1 MNTDQVKRFFFQDF
15 RGIKGQFSFEPG
27 TVTFIRGANGTGK
40 TSLTA
45 GIAYLFD
52 GGGDASVIR
61 TDDRN
66 LPAVVG
72 MELADGTKWT
82 KTTWIDKNG
91 ALKYELVGINP
102 AGIEI
107 PSPQKSLNQLASGM
121 AMNPGRLL
129 KMDVSTAAGKR
140 ALMTALLET
149 MPIEFTPDDF
159 YDVAPRL
166 LESAGGGIQS
176 GAAAA
181 LNMIGTSLPKGKIG
195 LEAVAQLR
203 KAIGDTRR
211 KVGVERDE
219 NLTTAGQLE
228 RDTPKAE
235 DAATAKRRAAE
246 IEAEAAEVIKAHKV
260 EEEGIRDDF
269 TADERALRAEF
280 QEALNRIA
288 EKKAETL
295 RLLDVMVSERLAPL
309 KAEQSALVE
318 KVAAANRAEA
328 TRATIATM
336 RKRGNDKAGEY
347 DRYTTAIE
355 ILDAAREK
363 KLKNL
368 PIPGVD
374 FTDDGD
380 VTVDGVPWAVCNT
393 ARLAEIAVQHCG
405 LIGGTLP
412 LIVDDN
418 SEKLDADTKA
428 ALNSVLVANGYQ
440 VIYADVAVG
449 EPLNITVQ
457 EGV

>member
-1 MNTDQVKRFFFQDF
+1 MMTDQVKRFFFRDF
-15 RGIKGQFSFEPG
+15 RGIRGEYAFEPG

-40 TSLTA
+40 SSLVN

-52 GGGDASVIR
+52 GGGDAGVIR
-61 TDDRN
+61 TDDRA

-82 KTTWIDKNG
+82 KTTWFNEAG
-91 ALKYELVGINP
+91 ELKYKLEGVNP
-102 AGIEI
+102 AGIDI

-149 MPIEFTPDDF
+149 MPIEFVPSDF
-159 YDVAPRL
+159 EAVAPKL
-166 LESAGGGIQS
+166 IESAGGGVQPV
-176 GAAAA
+176 ATAA
-181 LNMIGTSLPKGKIG
+181 LNTIGASLPKGKIG

-235 DAATAKRRAAE
+235 DAAAAKRRAAE
-246 IEAEAAEVIKAHKV
+246 IEAEAAGIIKVQEIEA
-260 EEEGIRDDF
+260 EGIRDDF
-269 TADERALRAEF
+269 MAEERQARAELQATLDRIVAARTKALNHLTLTIADRMAPLRAE
-280 QEALNRIA
+280 QAALS
-288 EKKAETL
+288 EKI
-295 RLLDVMVSERLAPL
+295 S
-309 KAEQSALVE
+309 
-318 KVAAANRAEA
+318 AANRAEA
-328 TRATIATM
+328 TRATIIVM
-336 RKRGNDKAGEY
+336 RKRGNDKATEY
-347 DRYTTAIE
+347 ERYTTAIE
-355 ILDAAREK
+355 ILDAAREA
-363 KLKNL
+363 KLEHL
-368 PIPGVD
+368 PIPGLD
-374 FTDDGD
+374 FRDGE
-380 VTVDGVPWAVCNT
+380 VLVDGIPWGVCNT

-428 ALNSVLVANGYQ
+428 ALNAVLVANGYQ

-449 EPLNITVQ
+449 ESLNITVQ
-457 EGV
+457 EAA

>member
-15 RGIKGQFSFEPG
+15 RGIKGEFAFEPG

-40 TSLTA
+40 TSLIA

-52 GGGDASVIR
+52 GGGDAGVIR
-61 TDDRN
+61 TDDRT

-72 MELADGTKWT
+72 MELADGTRWT
-82 KTTWIDKNG
+82 KTTWFNEKG
-91 ALKYELVGINP
+91 ELKYKLEGTNP
-102 AGIEI
+102 AGIDI
-107 PSPQKSLNQLASGM
+107 PSPQASLNRLASGM
-121 AMNPGRLL
+121 AMNPGKLL

-149 MPIEFTPDDF
+149 MPIEFVPSDF
-159 YDVAPRL
+159 EAVAPKL
-166 LESAGGGIQS
+166 IESAGGGVQPV
-176 GAAAA
+176 ATAA
-181 LNMIGTSLPKGKIG
+181 LNTIGASLPKGKIG

-203 KAIGDTRR
+203 KTIGDTRR

-235 DAATAKRRAAE
+235 DAAAAKKLHLEIATEIRAVEVAE
-246 IEAEAAEVIKAHKV
+246 EVEKD
-260 EEEGIRDDF
+260 GIRDDYM
-269 TADERALRAEF
+269 AEERTLRDEF
-280 QEALNRIA
+280 QKALDAIGERRTEAL
-288 EKKAETL
+288 KAVTAAVAKL
-295 RLLDVMVSERLAPL
+295 IAPL
-309 KAEQSALVE
+309 KTEQVTLSE
-318 KVAAANRAEA
+318 KISAANRAEA
-328 TRATIATM
+328 TRGTIATM
-336 RKRGNDKAGEY
+336 RRRGNDKAAEY

-355 ILDAAREK
+355 ILDAAREA
-363 KLKNL
+363 KLEHL
-368 PIPGVD
+368 PIPGLD
-374 FTDDGD
+374 FQDGE
-380 VTVDGVPWAVCNT
+380 VLVDGVPWGVCNT

-428 ALNSVLVANGYQ
+428 ALNAVLVANGYQ
-440 VIYADVAVG
+440 VIYADVVAG

>member
-1 MNTDQVKRFFFQDF
+1 VTDHVKRFFFCDF
-15 RGIKGQFSFEPG
+15 CGIKGEFAFEPG
-27 TVTFIRGANGTGK
+27 TITFIRGANGTGK
-40 TSLTA
+40 SSLTY

-52 GGGDASVIR
+52 GGGNANVIR
-61 TDDRN
+61 IDDRT
-66 LPAVVG
+66 LAAVVG
-72 MELADGTKWT
+72 MELVDGTRWV
-82 KTTWIDKNG
+82 KTTWFNEAG
-91 ALKYELVGINP
+91 ELKYKLEGTNP
-102 AGIEI
+102 AGIDI

-129 KMDVSTAAGKR
+129 KMETATAGGKR
-140 ALMTALLET
+140 ELMAALLAT
-149 MPIEFTPDDF
+149 MPIEFQPADF
-159 YDVAPRL
+159 EAVAPRL

-176 GAAAA
+176 GAQAA
-181 LNMIGTSLPKGKIG
+181 LTVIGSSLPKGKVG
-195 LEAVAQLR
+195 LEAVATLR

-228 RDTPKAE
+228 RDTPKAG
-235 DAATAKRRAAE
+235 DAAAAKKRAAE
-246 IEAEAAEVIKAHKV
+246 IDAEWQEILNAEKI
-260 EEEGIRDDF
+260 EQDGLRDDF
-269 TADERALRAEF
+269 NAEERKLRAEL
-280 QEALNRIA
+280 QTNLDAMNQRKAAVVEAVKQA
-288 EKKAETL
+288 VA
-295 RLLDVMVSERLAPL
+295 ERLAPL
-309 KAEQSALVE
+309 KDEHATLIE
-318 KVAAANRAEA
+318 KVHTANRAEA

-336 RKRGNDKAGEY
+336 RKRGQDKSAEY

-363 KLKNL
+363 KLENL
-368 PIPGVD
+368 PIPGLD
-374 FTDDGD
+374 FQGGE
-380 VTVDGVPWAVCNT
+380 VLVDGVPWGVCNT

-428 ALNSVLVANGYQ
+428 ALNTVLVANGYQ

-457 EGV
+457 EET

>member
-1 MNTDQVKRFFFQDF
+1 MTDQVKRFFFQDF
-15 RGIKGQFSFEPG
+15 RGIKGQFAFEPK

-40 TSLTA
+40 TSLVA

-52 GGGDASVIR
+52 GGGEAGVIR
-61 TDDRN
+61 TDDRT

-82 KTTWIDKNG
+82 KSTWIDKNG

-102 AGIEI
+102 AGVEI

-149 MPIEFTPDDF
+149 MPIEFGAGDF
-159 YDVAPRL
+159 QAVAPRL
-166 LESAGGGIQS
+166 IDSAGGGVQPI
-176 GAAAA
+176 AAAA
-181 LNMIGTSLPKGKIG
+181 LVTIEMSLPKGKIG

-203 KAIGDTRR
+203 KSIGDTRR

-235 DAATAKRRAAE
+235 DAAAAKKRAEE
-246 IEAEAAEVIKAHKV
+246 IHARIKELAEAEQV
-260 EEEGIRDDF
+260 EREGIRDDY
-269 TADERALRAEF
+269 AAEERALRAEV
-280 QEALNRIA
+280 QTKLDALNQRKLDALAAVTTAVAEAL
-288 EKKAETL
+288 
-295 RLLDVMVSERLAPL
+295 SPL
-309 KAEQSALVE
+309 TAEQAALTE
-318 KVAAANRAEA
+318 KISAANRAEA

-336 RKRGNDKAGEY
+336 RKRGNDKAAEY
-347 DRYTTAIE
+347 DRYTCAIE

-374 FTDDGD
+374 FRDDGE
-380 VTVDGVPWAVCNT
+380 VLVDKVPWGVCNT

-418 SEKLDADTKA
+418 SEKLDDNTKA
-428 ALNSVLVANGYQ
+428 ALNQVLVANGYQ

-449 EPLNITVQ
+449 EPLNITVK

>member
-1 MNTDQVKRFFFQDF
+1 MSDHVKRFFFQDF
-15 RGIKGQFSFEPG
+15 CGIKGEFTFEPG
-27 TVTFIRGANGTGK
+27 TITFIRGANGTNK
-40 TSLTA
+40 TSLTY

-52 GGGDASVIR
+52 GGGNAGVVRIDEC
-61 TDDRN
+61 TK
-66 LPAVVG
+66 PAIVG
-72 MELADGTKWT
+72 MELIDGTRWV
-82 KTTWIDKNG
+82 KTTWFNESG
-91 ALKYELVGINP
+91 ELKYKLEGTNP
-102 AGIEI
+102 AGIDI

-149 MPIEFTPDDF
+149 MPIEFQSDDF
-159 YDVAPRL
+159 YAVAPRL

-176 GAAAA
+176 GALAA
-181 LNMIGTSLPKGKIG
+181 LSIIGTSLPKGKVG

-235 DAATAKRRAAE
+235 DAAAAKKRHLEIATEIRSVELAE
-246 IEAEAAEVIKAHKV
+246 EVEKDDL
-260 EEEGIRDDF
+260 RDDYI
-269 TADERALRAEF
+269 AEERALRAEF
-280 QEALNRIA
+280 QNALDAIGEKRTEALKAVTTMVAERI
-288 EKKAETL
+288 
-295 RLLDVMVSERLAPL
+295 APL
-309 KAEQSALVE
+309 KSEQATLSE
-318 KVAAANRAEA
+318 KISAANRAEA
-328 TRATIATM
+328 TRATIGTM
-336 RKRGNDKAGEY
+336 RKRGQDKAAEY

-355 ILDAAREK
+355 ILDAARER
-363 KLKNL
+363 KLEHL
-368 PIPGVD
+368 PIPGLD
-374 FTDDGD
+374 FRDGE
-380 VTVDGVPWAVCNT
+380 VLVDGVPWGVCNT

-428 ALNSVLVANGYQ
+428 ALNAVLVANGYQ
-440 VIYADVAVG
+440 VIYADVVAG

-457 EGV
+457 ERT